1 MNYLG
6 LAKSLGNASG
16 PRVTGLLSELKIA
29 CPINVRGIRNYFS
42 TINISNEV
50 ETLPTFFGAKLI
62 TT

>member
-16 PRVTGLLSELKIA
+16 PRVTGLLSALKIA
-29 CPINVRGIRNYFS
+29 CPINVSGIRNYFS
-42 TINISNEV
+42 TINISNEF